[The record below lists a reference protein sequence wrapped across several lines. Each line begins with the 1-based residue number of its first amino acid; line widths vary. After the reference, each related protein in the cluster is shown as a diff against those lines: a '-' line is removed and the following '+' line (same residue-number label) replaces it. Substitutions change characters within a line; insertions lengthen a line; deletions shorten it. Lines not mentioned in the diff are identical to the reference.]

1 MVVYYSRQPLLLYNH
16 VYVAVAVEMNR
27 EKREVKLKDDIET
40 HYSQELEPNTES
52 CKFTNFV

>member
-40 HYSQELEPNTES
+40 HYSQELESNTES